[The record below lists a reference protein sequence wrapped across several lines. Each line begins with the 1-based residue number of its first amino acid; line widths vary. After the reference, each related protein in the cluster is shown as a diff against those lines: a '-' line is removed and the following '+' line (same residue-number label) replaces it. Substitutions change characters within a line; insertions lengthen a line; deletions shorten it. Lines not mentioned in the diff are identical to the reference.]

1 MPKNLWVEDIV
12 LRRNHE
18 RKANLIPLVYWR
30 SAKPDPYE
38 WPYVV
43 VELTLF
49 ADPCGC
55 RRRRL
60 RDHSEKHK
68 SRWGM
73 YYESILDPM
82 SVDIVDPR
90 CVVVPSQPSM
100 FVGKL
105 YADQST
111 LSGHAD
117 KLENRMEAQR
127 KLTLEFVWV
136 LRPCEQH

>member
-1 MPKNLWVEDIV
+1 
-12 LRRNHE
+12 
-18 RKANLIPLVYWR
+18 
-30 SAKPDPYE
+30 
-38 WPYVV
+38 
-43 VELTLF
+43 
-49 ADPCGC
+49 
-55 RRRRL
+55 
-60 RDHSEKHK
+60 
-68 SRWGM
+68 M

-90 CVVVPSQPSM
+90 CVIVPSQPSM

-117 KLENRMEAQR
+117 KLANRMEAQR

-136 LRPCEQH
+136 LRPCDQHGQKLSDLRRRGCGAKAPSHMKRIP